1 MSSSEYLEIAEE
13 KGPFIFKDRGSK
25 FYGYAAPFN
34 HLEDFKSRIG
44 QFRLLYPK
52 ANHVVSAYRDQPQKK
67 QTFCTD
73 DGEPKNS
80 SGPPVLGQIIQHNL
94 YNTAVFVIREFG
106 GTPLGIP
113 GLIGAYKSAANG
125 VLLECKKRKVI
136 PSANYSVQVNYED
149 ERWLTAIIEKHDG
162 KIKSTNYLESIS
174 MTFTIPLST
183 NEVFLLKLKNNKR
196 YVDLIIS
203 ESEKA
208 D

>member
-1 MSSSEYLEIAEE
+1 MSNSEYLEITKE

-34 HLEDFKSRIG
+34 HLDDFKSMIG
-44 QFRLLYPK
+44 HFRLLYPK
-52 ANHVVSAYRDQPQKK
+52 ANHVVSAYRDQPQKN

-94 YNTAVFVIREFG
+94 YNTAVFVVREFG

-113 GLIGAYKSAANG
+113 GLIGAYKSTANG
-125 VLLECKKRKVI
+125 VLLECEKMKVT
-136 PSANYSVQVNYED
+136 PSADYSVQVKYAD
-149 ERWLTAIIEKHDG
+149 ERWLTAIIEKHGG
-162 KIKSTNYLESIS
+162 KIKSTSYLVFISIA
-174 MTFTIPLST
+174 FTIPLST
-183 NEVFLLKLKNNKR
+183 NELFLSKLKSNKR

-208 D
+208 N

>member
-1 MSSSEYLEIAEE
+1 MSTSEYLEITEE

-34 HLEDFKSRIG
+34 HLEDFKSMIG
-44 QFRLLYPK
+44 HFRLLYPK
-52 ANHVVSAYRDQPQKK
+52 ANHVVSAYRDQPQKN

-94 YNTAVFVIREFG
+94 YNTAVFVVREFG

>member
-1 MSSSEYLEIAEE
+1 MSNSEYLEISKE

-34 HLEDFKSRIG
+34 HLDDFKSMIG
-44 QFRLLYPK
+44 HFRLLYPK
-52 ANHVVSAYRDQPQKK
+52 ANHVVSAYRDQPKNN

-94 YNTAVFVIREFG
+94 YNTAVFVVREFG

-113 GLIGAYKSAANG
+113 GLIGAYKSTANG
-125 VLLECKKRKVI
+125 VLLECKKMKVI
-136 PSANYSVQVNYED
+136 PSIDYSVRVNYTD
-149 ERWLTAIIEKHDG
+149 ERWLTTIIEKHGG
-162 KIKSTNYLESIS
+162 KIISTSYLELISIA
-174 MTFTIPLST
+174 FTIPLST
-183 NEVFLLKLKNNKR
+183 NELFLKELKSNKR

-203 ESEKA
+203 ESKKV

>member
-1 MSSSEYLEIAEE
+1 MSTSEYFEITEE

-34 HLEDFKSRIG
+34 HLEDFKSMIG
-44 QFRLLYPK
+44 HFRLLYPK
-52 ANHVVSAYRDQPQKK
+52 ANHVVSAYRDQPQKN

-94 YNTAVFVIREFG
+94 YNTAVFVVREFG

-113 GLIGAYKSAANG
+113 GLISAYKSAANG
-125 VLLECKKRKVI
+125 VLLECEKRKVI
-136 PSANYSVQVNYED
+136 PSANYSVQVNYAD

-162 KIKSTNYLESIS
+162 KIKYTNYLESIS

-183 NEVFLLKLKNNKR
+183 NEFFLLKLKNNKR

>member
-34 HLEDFKSRIG
+34 HLEDFKSMIG
-44 QFRLLYPK
+44 HFRLLYPK
-52 ANHVVSAYRDQPQKK
+52 ANHVVSAYRDRPQKN

-94 YNTAVFVIREFG
+94 YNIAVFVVREFG

-113 GLIGAYKSAANG
+113 GLIGAYKSTANG
-125 VLLECKKRKVI
+125 VLLECKKMKVI
-136 PSANYSVQVNYED
+136 PSIDYSVRVNYTD
-149 ERWLTAIIEKHDG
+149 ERWLTTIIEKHGG
-162 KIKSTNYLESIS
+162 KIISTSYLELISIA
-174 MTFTIPLST
+174 FTIPLST
-183 NEVFLLKLKNNKR
+183 NELFLKELKSNKR

-203 ESEKA
+203 ESKKV

>member
-1 MSSSEYLEIAEE
+1 MNGSEYLEITEE

-34 HLEDFKSRIG
+34 HLEDFKSMIG
-44 QFRLLYPK
+44 HFRLLYPK
-52 ANHVVSAYRDQPQKK
+52 ANHVVSAYRDQPQKN

-94 YNTAVFVIREFG
+94 YNTAVFVVREFG

-113 GLIGAYKSAANG
+113 GLIGAYKTTANG
-125 VLLECKKRKVI
+125 VLLECEMRKVI
-136 PSANYSVQVNYED
+136 PSANYSVQVNYAD
-149 ERWLTAIIEKHDG
+149 ERWLTAIIEKHGG
-162 KIKSTNYLESIS
+162 KINSTSYLEFISIA
-174 MTFTIPLST
+174 FTIPLST
-183 NEVFLLKLKNNKR
+183 NEIFLLKLKNNKR
-196 YVDLIIS
+196 YVNLIIS
-203 ESEKA
+203 EQEIA

>member
-1 MSSSEYLEIAEE
+1 MSTSEYLEIAEE

-34 HLEDFKSRIG
+34 HLEDFKSMIG
-44 QFRLLYPK
+44 HFRLLYPK
-52 ANHVVSAYRDQPQKK
+52 ANHVVSAYRDQPQKN

-94 YNTAVFVIREFG
+94 YNTAVFVVREFG

-113 GLIGAYKSAANG
+113 GLIGAYKSTANG
-125 VLLECKKRKVI
+125 VLLECEKRKII
-136 PSANYSVQVNYED
+136 PSANYSVQVNYAD
-149 ERWLTAIIEKHDG
+149 ERWLTAIIEKYDG

-183 NEVFLLKLKNNKR
+183 NELFLLKLKNNKR

-208 D
+208 N

>member
-1 MSSSEYLEIAEE
+1 MSTSEYLEITEE

-34 HLEDFKSRIG
+34 HLEDFKSMIG
-44 QFRLLYPK
+44 HFRLLYPK
-52 ANHVVSAYRDQPQKK
+52 ANHVVAAYRDQPQKN

-94 YNTAVFVIREFG
+94 YNTAVFVVREFG

-113 GLIGAYKSAANG
+113 GLIGAYKFAANG
-125 VLLECKKRKVI
+125 VLLECEKRKVI
-136 PSANYSVQVNYED
+136 PSANYSVQVNYTD

-183 NEVFLLKLKNNKR
+183 NELFLLKLKNNKR

>member
-1 MSSSEYLEIAEE
+1 MNGSEYLEITEE

-34 HLEDFKSRIG
+34 HLEDFKSMIG
-44 QFRLLYPK
+44 HFRLLYPK
-52 ANHVVSAYRDQPQKK
+52 ANHVVSAYRDQPQKN

-94 YNTAVFVIREFG
+94 YNTAVFVVREFG

-125 VLLECKKRKVI
+125 VLSECKKIKVT
-136 PSANYSVQVNYED
+136 PSKDYSVQVKYAD

-183 NEVFLLKLKNNKR
+183 NELFSKELKSNKR
-196 YVDLIIS
+196 YIDLIIS
-203 ESEKA
+203 ESEKV

>member
-1 MSSSEYLEIAEE
+1 MNDSEYLEIAEE

-34 HLEDFKSRIG
+34 HLDDFKAMIG
-44 QFRLLYPK
+44 RFRLLYPK
-52 ANHVVSAYRDQPQKK
+52 ANHVVSAYRDQPQKDH
-67 QTFCTD
+67 TFCTD

-80 SGPPVLGQIIQHNL
+80 SGPPVLGQIIQQNL
-94 YNTAVFVIREFG
+94 YNTAVFIVREFG

-113 GLIGAYKSAANG
+113 GLIGAYKTTANG
-125 VLLECKKRKVI
+125 VLTACKKIKVT
-136 PSANYSVQVNYED
+136 PSKIYTVQLNYTD

-162 KIKSTNYLESIS
+162 KIKSTSYLESIS
-174 MTFTIPLST
+174 ITFTIPLST
-183 NEVFLLKLKNNKR
+183 NQLFLLKLKNNKR

-203 ESEKA
+203 ELEQA

>member
-1 MSSSEYLEIAEE
+1 MSNSEYLEITEE

-73 DGEPKNS
+73 DVEPKNS

-113 GLIGAYKSAANG
+113 GLIGAYKTTANG
-125 VLLECKKRKVI
+125 VLLECTKMKVV
-136 PSANYSVQVNYED
+136 PSANYSVQVNYTD
-149 ERWLTAIIEKHDG
+149 ERWLITMIEKYGG
-162 KIKSTNYLESIS
+162 KINSTSYLELISIV
-174 MTFTIPLST
+174 FTIPLST
-183 NEVFLLKLKNNKR
+183 NEIFLLKLKNNKR

-203 ESEKA
+203 EQEKV

>member
-1 MSSSEYLEIAEE
+1 MNTSEYLEIAKE

-34 HLEDFKSRIG
+34 HLDNFKARIG
-44 QFRLLYPK
+44 HFRRMYPK
-52 ANHVVSAYRDQPQKK
+52 ANHVVSAYRDQPQKN
-67 QTFCTD
+67 QTFSTD

-94 YNTAVFVIREFG
+94 YNTAVFVVREFG

-113 GLIGAYKSAANG
+113 GLIDAYKTTASG
-125 VLLECKKRKVI
+125 VLLECEKIKVT
-136 PSANYSVQVNYED
+136 PSENYSVQVNYMD
-149 ERWLTAIIEKHDG
+149 ERWLTATIEKHGG
-162 KIKSTNYLESIS
+162 KIKSTSYLAFISIA
-174 MTFTIPLST
+174 FTIPLST
-183 NEVFLLKLKNNKR
+183 NELFLIELKNNKR
-196 YVDLIIS
+196 YADLIIS